1 MGGSLSNVLSSQRD
15 LEIFSSFC
23 LGHGETLGCI
33 KIAALAFPHPL
44 QLVWIV
50 VFLATMLLGVDIGL
64 GVGVGFSLLVIII
77 RTIL

>member
-1 MGGSLSNVLSSQRD
+1 M
-15 LEIFSSFC
+15 
-23 LGHGETLGCI
+23 
-33 KIAALAFPHPL
+33 

-64 GVGVGFSLLVIII
+64 GVGVGFSLLVIVV